1 MKAVAFHAYLST
13 NAPVSSAVHYI
24 IVFDKVVTN
33 VGSGYHPHIGTFI
46 APRSGLYVFTWTIR
60 PWGSRNHITELL
72 VDNGVV
78 HVIYLHPING
88 VDCSVTGTVVVQ
100 VNQGNDVLVRTGSRN
115 NGGEIN
121 SDIDGRSTFSGW
133 NIM

>member
-1 MKAVAFHAYLST
+1 M
-13 NAPVSSAVHYI
+13 
-24 IVFDKVVTN
+24 
-33 VGSGYHPHIGTFI
+33 GSG
-46 APRSGLYVFTWTIR
+46 
-60 PWGSRNHITELL
+60 NHIIELL
-72 VDNGVV
+72 VDNEVF

-121 SDIDGRSTFSGW
+121 SDIDDRSTFFW
-133 NIM
+133 LEYHVKHKK

>member
-1 MKAVAFHAYLST
+1 MFTLK
-13 NAPVSSAVHYI
+13 I
-24 IVFDKVVTN
+24 RQWGDK
-33 VGSGYHPHIGTFI
+33 
-46 APRSGLYVFTWTIR
+46 
-60 PWGSRNHITELL
+60 NHITELL
-72 VDNGVV
+72 VDNEVV

-121 SDIDGRSTFSGW
+121 SDIDGRFCWLEYYVKNTL
-133 NIM
+133 NKC